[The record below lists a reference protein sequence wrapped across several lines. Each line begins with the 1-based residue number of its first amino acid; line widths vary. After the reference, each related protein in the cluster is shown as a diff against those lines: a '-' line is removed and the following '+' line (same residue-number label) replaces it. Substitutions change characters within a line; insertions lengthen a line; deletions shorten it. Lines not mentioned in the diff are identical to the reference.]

1 MSNEERTFRSGLGFA
16 LGAYLMWG
24 FFPIYWK
31 YLEHVPAM
39 QILSH
44 RMVWSLGF
52 VVIILGLRGRWA
64 WVRELTP
71 RTLLTYLAAS
81 IFLAFN
87 WGMYIWAV
95 NAGYIVET
103 ALGYFINPLINV
115 VLGALIL
122 GERPRR
128 GQWMA
133 IGLAAFGVVY
143 LTVVYGQLPL
153 IALSLAASF
162 AIYGLIKKKARQGAI
177 EGVALE
183 SALLFLPALGFMLF
197 WEWTGEG
204 HLLSGPL
211 STQLL
216 LIGGG
221 AATMMPLLF
230 FAAAVRRLSLT
241 VIGVMQYLAPTIQF
255 LIGVLIFHE
264 PLTLTRLVGFI
275 FIWLGLVVFT
285 TEGLIQN
292 RRARRSRLIPPGAG

>member
-1 MSNEERTFRSGLGFA
+1 MRSGLGFA

-31 YLEHVPAM
+31 LLEHVPAM
-39 QILSH
+39 QILAH

-52 VVIILGLRGRWA
+52 VALILGVRNRWA

-71 RTLLTYLAAS
+71 RALLTYLAAS
-81 IFLAFN
+81 LFLAFN

-103 ALGYFINPLINV
+103 ALGYFINPLFNV
-115 VLGALIL
+115 VIGAIWL

-128 GQWMA
+128 VQWMA
-133 IGLAAFGVVY
+133 IGLAALGVVY
-143 LTVVYGQLPL
+143 LAVIYGQVPL
-153 IALSLAASF
+153 IALSLASSF
-162 AIYGLIKKKARQGAI
+162 AIYGLIKKKAHQGAI

-183 SALLFLPALGFMLF
+183 SALLFLPALAFLVF
-197 WEWTGEG
+197 WEWKGQG
-204 HLLSGPL
+204 HLLTGSL

-241 VIGVMQYLAPTIQF
+241 VIGVMQYIGPTIQF
-255 LIGVLIFHE
+255 LIGVFIFHE
-264 PLTLTRLVGFI
+264 PLTLTRLVGFL
-275 FIWLGLVVFT
+275 FIWAGLLVFT
-285 TEGLIQN
+285 AEGLFQT
-292 RRARRSRLIPPGAG
+292 RRTRRRRILPPGTP